1 MSLLVVYKYLKD
13 RGWVFMVRDSA
24 AEVYGSVTV
33 VRVIVGILCAI
44 VAAAIILITLFM
56 LSREGRELMAV

>member
-1 MSLLVVYKYLKD
+1 
-13 RGWVFMVRDSA
+13 MVRDSA

-44 VAAAIILITLFM
+44 VATAIILITLFM